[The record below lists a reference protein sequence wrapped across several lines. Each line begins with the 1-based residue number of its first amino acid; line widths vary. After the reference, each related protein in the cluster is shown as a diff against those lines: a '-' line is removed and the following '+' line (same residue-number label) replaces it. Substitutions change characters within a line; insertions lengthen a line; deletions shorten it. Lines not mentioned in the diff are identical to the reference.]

1 MKRFRLTNTHFVI
14 IGLLLLVL
22 VAISISFLTSK
33 VMLFLALFLIMSF
46 VVAIFIYQ
54 KTTYELSETE
64 QIGLLN
70 KQTEVSLKN
79 LLDQMPVGVVKF
91 NQSSYTV
98 DWYNPY
104 AELVFTDASGKFDDK
119 IIKNAIKEKENGSID
134 QSIMIDEKRYFFNV
148 DLDEGV
154 FYFFDNVSSVYH
166 NNVMP
171 STSPVIGIISIDNYD
186 DITDSLQDAEVSQ
199 VNTFIANFITEFA
212 ESRHI
217 FYRRFDMDRFY
228 FFTDYNVL
236 SKLIESQFDILRKF
250 KEVAKEKELSL
261 TISMGISYGD
271 QNYYDIGNVAQKNL
285 NMALVRGGDQ
295 VVIRENGEH
304 KEFQYFGGGSV
315 STVKRTRTRT
325 RAMMTAISDKIK
337 TADSVF
343 VVGHR
348 NLDMDALGASIGMQ
362 FFASNIIDDAFAVYD
377 DKNMN
382 PDIKRAVTSLQQ
394 DSMLPLIT
402 LEQAEKLVTKNSIL
416 IMVDHSKTNLTLSK
430 ELYDK
435 FSEVIVVDHH
445 RRNEDFPENAVLS
458 FIESGASSACELVT
472 ELIQFQNARNK
483 QLNKVQAS
491 VLMAGIMQDTKNF
504 SNRVTSRTFD
514 VASYLVTLGSDSFEI
529 QTIAATEFE
538 EYRQINEL
546 ILKGDLFKRD
556 IIISCGDE
564 DKCYSNVIAS
574 KSADTMLAM
583 AGIEATFV
591 IFKNLKGQTAISAR
605 SRNKLNVQK
614 IMEEMGGGGHFNVAA
629 CQKPEYSIKE
639 VYHMLI
645 EKIQKERSRQEEY

>member
-1 MKRFRLTNTHFVI
+1 MKRFRLTNIHFVI

-22 VAISISFLTSK
+22 VAISISLLTSK

-46 VVAIFIYQ
+46 VVAILIYQ

-70 KQTEVSLKN
+70 NQTEVSLKN

-91 NQSSYTV
+91 NQSSHAI

-119 IIKNAIKEKENGSID
+119 IIKNTIKEKENGSID

-171 STSPVIGIISIDNYD
+171 STSPVIGIVSIDNYD
-186 DITDSLQDAEVSQ
+186 DITNNLQDAEVSQ

-236 SKLIESQFDILRKF
+236 SKLIESQFDILGKF
-250 KEVAKEKELSL
+250 REAAKERELSL

-304 KEFQYFGGGSV
+304 KEFLYFGGGSV

-337 TADSVF
+337 AADSVF

-382 PDIKRAVTSLQQ
+382 PDIKRAVASLQQ

-629 CQKPEYSIKE
+629 CQKDGETIKE
-639 VYHMLI
+639 VYQVLV